1 MPAIHHGV
9 AARTFIVVVALA
21 ACGGEGG
28 VAREDIRCTIQ
39 TVAAVELRLDT
50 TITFDQPDFHNFA
63 IDSRGET
70 YASPTRGGA
79 LLHWAPDGTMLPLLG
94 STGEGPG
101 QFAGGNVIPFVV
113 RGDSLY
119 VRDNHL
125 HWVVYGPDHQFIRFG
140 ALGPIAATFPVAT
153 QFLPNGLVLS
163 SYQSGNEYAS
173 LLLVNRAGEVLRR
186 VRPSEQPGE
195 SGTGVRA
202 AFASSDGT
210 FWVGPQI
217 HSRGGYSVQQWDS
230 AGGVLREI
238 RRSVPWFVADSLVRP
253 FGKEGEAGA
262 PGERPFLFP
271 RVHQVVEDSSGLL
284 WVVTHVP
291 RGPGARE
298 AIFAANDVFER
309 YSITSRVLEKHVE
322 IFDPKT
328 GAVIASRTFPSAFL
342 LMPNASDA
350 VQVTEDSATGL
361 RQAIRMRLQV
371 QGASGAACR

>member
-1 MPAIHHGV
+1 MSTVHHGV
-9 AARTFIVVVALA
+9 AARTLIVVVALA

-39 TVAAVELRLDT
+39 TLATVELRMDT
-50 TITFDQPDFHNFA
+50 TITLDQPDFHNFA
-63 IDSRGET
+63 LDSRGET
-70 YASPTRGGA
+70 YASPTRGGG

-101 QFAGGNVIPFVV
+101 QFAGGPVIPFIV

-119 VRDNHL
+119 ARDNHM
-125 HWVVYGPDHQFIRFG
+125 HWVVYGPDHQFVRFG
-140 ALGPIAATFPVAT
+140 ALGPIGATSRVAT

-163 SYQSGNEYAS
+163 ANQNGDEHSS
-173 LLLVNRAGEVLRR
+173 LLFVNRAGEVLRR
-186 VRPSEQPGE
+186 LRPAEQPGE
-195 SGTGVRA
+195 SGTGLRA

-210 FWVGPQI
+210 FWVGPSI

-230 AGGVLREI
+230 AGGLLREI

-253 FGKEGEAGA
+253 FGKDGETGA

-271 RVHQVVEDSSGLL
+271 RVHQVAVDSAGLL

-298 AIFAANDVFER
+298 AIFAATDVFEK

-328 GAVIASRTFPSAFL
+328 GAVIAARAFPSAFL
-342 LMPNASDA
+342 LMPNTSDA
-350 VQVTEDSATGL
+350 VEVTEDSSTGL
-361 RQAIRMRLQV
+361 RHAVRMKLQL
-371 QGASGAACR
+371 QDASGAACR